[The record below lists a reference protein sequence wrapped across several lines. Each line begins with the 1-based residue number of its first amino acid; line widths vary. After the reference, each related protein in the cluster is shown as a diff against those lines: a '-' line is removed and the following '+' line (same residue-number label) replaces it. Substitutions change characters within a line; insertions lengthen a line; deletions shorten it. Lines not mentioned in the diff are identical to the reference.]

1 MPAAADADDLP
12 DESNET
18 QLGFEDIE
26 LAYRQALDALDAAE
40 EQLGSV
46 LGDLVEPATSADESA
61 VPGSDSLA
69 LGSRLADELQQT
81 ADRTEA
87 AGQAV
92 LVEGVRRVTPREVIE
107 AAIFV
112 GGDVALTAR
121 RLASLI
127 GHDVDSRVAV
137 SLIDQLNQIYSREQ
151 RPYEIRLQEGG
162 YRLELREEYQDV
174 AARTFGLGPRD
185 VKLSPDTLEVLAF
198 VAWNQPVDAE
208 ALKTIDRPSL
218 QSLLRQLIRLQL
230 VRIQRT
236 GSKRSDV
243 TWETTPKFLQVFGLK
258 SLADLPTSDVFSFK

>member
-1 MPAAADADDLP
+1 MVSATDPEDSPDD
-12 DESNET
+12 SSET
-18 QLGFEDIE
+18 PLGFDDIE

-46 LGDLVEPATSADESA
+46 LGELAEPPQAVEEG
-61 VPGSDSLA
+61 VGVGSESLA

-81 ADRTEA
+81 AARVEA
-87 AGQAV
+87 ASQAV

-107 AAIFV
+107 AAVFV

-137 SLIDQLNQIYSREQ
+137 SLIDQLNLTYAREQ

-162 YRLELREEYQDV
+162 YRLELRAEYQEV
-174 AARTFGLGPRD
+174 AARTFGLEPRD
-185 VKLSPDTLEVLAF
+185 VRLSPESLEVLAF

-208 ALKTIDRPSL
+208 ALKAIERPAL

-243 TWETTPKFLQVFGLK
+243 TWETTPKFLQLFGLK

>member
-1 MPAAADADDLP
+1 MGSGVEDSDSSGDSGEAG
-12 DESNET
+12 
-18 QLGFEDIE
+18 LGFEDIE
-26 LAYRQALDALDAAE
+26 LAYRQALDALEAAE

-46 LGDLVEPATSADESA
+46 LGDLAETSQTADDGT
-61 VPGSDSLA
+61 VPGADSLA
-69 LGSRLADELQQT
+69 LSTRLADELQQT

-87 AGQAV
+87 ASQAV

-137 SLIDQLNQIYSREQ
+137 SLIDQLNVVYSREQ

-185 VKLSPDTLEVLAF
+185 VRLSPDTLEVLAF

-208 ALKTIDRPSL
+208 ALKAIDRPSL
-218 QSLLRQLIRLQL
+218 QGILRQLIRLQL

-236 GSKRSDV
+236 GSRRSDI
-243 TWETTPKFLQVFGLK
+243 TWETTPKFLQLFGLK

>member
-1 MPAAADADDLP
+1 MVFAADADDSP
-12 DESNET
+12 GAPAET
-18 QLGFEDIE
+18 NLGFDDIE
-26 LAYRQALDALDAAE
+26 LAYRQALDALEAAE

-46 LGDLVEPATSADESA
+46 LGELAESSQSVDDAAT
-61 VPGSDSLA
+61 PGTDSLA
-69 LGSRLADELQQT
+69 LGARLADELQQT

-87 AGQAV
+87 ASQAV

-137 SLIDQLNQIYSREQ
+137 SLVDQLNQVYSREQ

-174 AARTFGLGPRD
+174 SARTFGLGPRD
-185 VKLSPDTLEVLAF
+185 VRLSPETLEVLAF

-208 ALKTIDRPSL
+208 ALKAIDRPTL
-218 QSLLRQLIRLQL
+218 QAILRQLIRLQL

-236 GSKRSDV
+236 GSRRSDI
-243 TWETTPKFLQVFGLK
+243 TWETTPKFLQLFGLK